1 VIENTQRDLNIALMN
16 ELSLI
21 FHRIGID
28 TLEVLKAAGTK
39 WNFLPFRPGLVGGH
53 CIGVDPYYLT
63 HKAEMLGYT
72 PQVILAGRR
81 INDGMGKYVAEQ
93 TVKQM
98 IASDLQVKG
107 GKVIVLGMTFKEN
120 CPDLRNS
127 KVIDVVRELQS
138 FGADVL
144 IHDPLADSAECQ
156 HEYGVSLTPW
166 DDLPQAL
173 AVVAAVSHREY
184 LEMGVPGLGSKLMP
198 GGVFVDVKSCYDE
211 AQLASAGY
219 STWRL

>member
-1 VIENTQRDLNIALMN
+1 
-16 ELSLI
+16 
-21 FHRIGID
+21 
-28 TLEVLKAAGTK
+28 
-39 WNFLPFRPGLVGGH
+39 
-53 CIGVDPYYLT
+53 
-63 HKAEMLGYT
+63 MLGYT

-81 INDGMGKYVAEQ
+81 INDGMGKFVAEQ

-98 IASDLQVKG
+98 IANDLQVKG

-144 IHDPLADSAECQ
+144 IHDPLADSAECE
-156 HEYGVSLTPW
+156 HEYGVALTAW
-166 DDLPQAL
+166 DQLPRAL

-184 LEMGVPGLGSKLMP
+184 LEMGVAGLATKLVS

>member
-1 VIENTQRDLNIALMN
+1 
-16 ELSLI
+16 
-21 FHRIGID
+21 
-28 TLEVLKAAGTK
+28 
-39 WNFLPFRPGLVGGH
+39 LVGGH

-81 INDGMGKYVAEQ
+81 INDSMGKYVAEQ

-107 GKVIVLGMTFKEN
+107 GTVIVLGMTFKEN

-138 FGADVL
+138 FGAKVL
-144 IHDPLADSAECQ
+144 VHDPLADSAECE

-166 DDLPQAL
+166 EALPQAS
-173 AVVAAVSHREY
+173 AIVAAVSHRDY
-184 LEMGVPGLGSKLMP
+184 LTMGVPGLTQKLVK
-198 GGVFVDVKSCYDE
+198 GGVFVDVKSCFDE
-211 AQLASAGY
+211 AELASTGA
-219 STWRL
+219 SIWRL